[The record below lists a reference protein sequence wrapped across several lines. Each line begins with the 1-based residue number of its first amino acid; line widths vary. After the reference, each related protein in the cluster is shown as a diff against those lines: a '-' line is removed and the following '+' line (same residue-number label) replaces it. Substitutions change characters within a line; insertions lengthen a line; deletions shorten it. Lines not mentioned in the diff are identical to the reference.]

1 MAMVPVLVPGITN
14 AVYAACGADFSMV
27 LTKSKVLY
35 SFGWS
40 EFGQLGHGTDGCFN
54 KSASS
59 IKLTFEADRKPSIVT
74 GLRNVVQIACG
85 PHHCVAL
92 QEDGVAF
99 TWGCGGYGR
108 LGHLDQADQWTPKE
122 LPNFKFRYVCCGN
135 QWTFG
140 VGWRLYSADQKPNGN
155 GIMHIWGQMNSSK
168 DSAMYPKPEYDL
180 QVIFQFF
187 NIFAHFF

>member
-1 MAMVPVLVPGITN
+1 MFKHYT
-14 AVYAACGADFSMV
+14 
-27 LTKSKVLY
+27 
-35 SFGWS
+35 
-40 EFGQLGHGTDGCFN
+40 
-54 KSASS
+54 
-59 IKLTFEADRKPSIVT
+59 
-74 GLRNVVQIACG
+74 G

-108 LGHLDQADQWTPKE
+108 LGHLDQADQWSPKA

-135 QWTFG
+135 QWSFG
-140 VGWRLYSADQKPNGN
+140 VGWRLYNADQKPTGN

-180 QVIFQFF
+180 QVSTTNPF
-187 NIFAHFF
+187 